1 MTGLCYARRPIRTQY
16 PIAIR
21 LNQWLVSADISP
33 AEITSLI
40 EPSSCRASLE
50 HAAGTKKSAA
60 AAGKGRFAMNLI
72 DRPCENAK
80 RIGRPPVPEEP
91 LVAEINQPSYGNR
104 QANKV

>member
-1 MTGLCYARRPIRTQY
+1 
-16 PIAIR
+16 
-21 LNQWLVSADISP
+21 
-33 AEITSLI
+33 
-40 EPSSCRASLE
+40 
-50 HAAGTKKSAA
+50 
-60 AAGKGRFAMNLI
+60 MNLI